1 MSAAP
6 LRLMTLDIRQEHDVV
21 LCRQRAR
28 QLATAFGFDLQGQ
41 TRIATAVSEIVR
53 NAFDYAKGGKIEFAV
68 ETAHRKSAH
77 ARSRQGKA
85 SSSRCATPDPASRR
99 WVSGVRPVGL
109 GLA

>member
-28 QLATAFGFDLQGQ
+28 QLATACGFDLQGQ
-41 TRIATAVSEIVR
+41 TRIATAVSESVR
-53 NAFDYAKGGKIEFAV
+53 NAFDYAKGGRIEFAV
-68 ETAHRKSAH
+68 ETAHRKNATRKESAGQSLVITV
-77 ARSRQGKA
+77 RDTG
-85 SSSRCATPDPASRR
+85 PVSRR

>member
-41 TRIATAVSEIVR
+41 TRLATAVSEIVR
-53 NAFDYAKGGKIEFAV
+53 NAFDYAKGGKIDF
-68 ETAHRKSAH
+68 S
-77 ARSRQGKA
+77 
-85 SSSRCATPDPASRR
+85 
-99 WVSGVRPVGL
+99 L
-109 GLA
+109 